1 MPANN
6 ARNAHS
12 TVVIPRG
19 KKDHAMNTR
28 RSAVSFAIAAALIT
42 LGASASSARAQGAPK
57 IATASPARIFV
68 EMKETKDLRQQLE
81 AQTGQ
86 LQNDAKNRQQKVK
99 DLQAARD
106 LLKPDSPQYAE
117 AERAFMQEAIQFDT
131 WTKITQAQLQG
142 QQKQQMK
149 QLFDKIVAATAEV
162 AQQQGYDLV
171 LADQRPELP
180 ENLGMI
186 NVEQLRQLL
195 NQRNVLFENEKVDI
209 SSAVIANLDSKY
221 NASGGSTNPA
231 GVGAAGTGGTG
242 GVGAPPTGGTGA
254 SPAPA
259 PAPAPKK

>member
-1 MPANN
+1 
-6 ARNAHS
+6 
-12 TVVIPRG
+12 
-19 KKDHAMNTR
+19 MNIR
-28 RSAVSFAIAAALIT
+28 RSAVSFAIAALVAV
-42 LGASASSARAQGAPK
+42 GASSSSARAQGAPK

-68 EMKETKDLRQQLE
+68 EMQETKDLRQQLE

-86 LQNDAKNRQQKVK
+86 LQNEAKNRQQKVK

-117 AERAFMQEAIQFDT
+117 AERQFMQEAIQFDT

-149 QLFDKIVAATAEV
+149 QLFDKIIAATSQV

-195 NQRNVLFENEKVDI
+195 NQRNVLYENEKVDI
-209 SSAVIANLDSKY
+209 SSQVITNLDSQYK
-221 NASGGSTNPA
+221 ASGGSTNPSTGGA
-231 GVGAAGTGGTG
+231 GGAAGTGGAG
-242 GVGAPPTGGTGA
+242 GAGAAPAGGGGSGGA
-254 SPAPA
+254 APA

>member
-1 MPANN
+1 M
-6 ARNAHS
+6 
-12 TVVIPRG
+12 TI
-19 KKDHAMNTR
+19 R
-28 RSAVSFAIAAALIT
+28 RSAVSFTIAALIA
-42 LGASASSARAQGAPK
+42 LGASSSSARAQGSPK

-68 EMKETKDLRQQLE
+68 EMQETKDLRQQLE

-149 QLFDKIVAATAEV
+149 QLFDKIVAATSQV

-209 SSAVIANLDSKY
+209 SSQVIANLDSQYK
-221 NASGGSTNPA
+221 ASGGSTNPST
-231 GVGAAGTGGTG
+231 GGGGAAGTGGAG
-242 GVGAPPTGGTGA
+242 GAGGAGAPAGGGA

-259 PAPAPKK
+259 PAPKK

>member
-1 MPANN
+1 MNV
-6 ARNAHS
+6 RR
-12 TVVIPRG
+12 TVV
-19 KKDHAMNTR
+19 
-28 RSAVSFAIAAALIT
+28 SLAALLC
-42 LGASASSARAQGAPK
+42 LGLVAAPAGAQNSPR

-68 EMKETKDLRQQLE
+68 EMQETKDLRAQLE
-81 AQTGQ
+81 QQTGL
-86 LQNDAKNRQQKVK
+86 LQNEAKNKQQKVK

-117 AERAFMQEAIQFDT
+117 AERTFMQEAIQFDT

-195 NQRNVLFENEKVDI
+195 NQRNVLFANEKVDI
-209 SSAVIANLDSKY
+209 SAPVIANLDSKY
-221 NASGGSTNPA
+221 KASGPAPVPA
-231 GVGAAGTGGTG
+231 GGGVGVGGLGTGGLGTTG
-242 GVGAPPTGGTGA
+242 SPGTSP
-254 SPAPA
+254 SPAPTPA

>member
-1 MPANN
+1 
-6 ARNAHS
+6 
-12 TVVIPRG
+12 
-19 KKDHAMNTR
+19 MNIR
-28 RSAVSFAIAAALIT
+28 RSAGSLVIAVIAVALAAPV
-42 LGASASSARAQGAPK
+42 AHAQNPPR

-68 EMKETKDLRQQLE
+68 EMQETKDLTEKLKQD
-81 AQTGQ
+81 TGA
-86 LQNDAKNRQQKVK
+86 LQNEAKNRQQKVK

-142 QQKQQMK
+142 LQKQQMK
-149 QLFDKIVAATAEV
+149 LLFDKIVAATSEV

-195 NQRNVLFENEKVDI
+195 NQRNILFENEKVDI

-221 NASGGSTNPA
+221 KASGGSTNPSSV
-231 GVGAAGTGGTG
+231 GGAAGAGGTG
-242 GVGAPPTGGTGA
+242 GALPAPGGAGGAGGA
-254 SPAPA
+254 GSPGGGGAAPA